1 MFDDFMWHEIV
12 LDLTA
17 APAVVLND
25 VNKIGIQVLAATTRP
40 PSAPMTPS
48 TTVIYVDDIYLE

>member
-1 MFDDFMWHEIV
+1 V

-17 APAVVLND
+17 APAVMLTD
-25 VNKIGIQVLAATTRP
+25 VSKIGIQVLAAATRP

-48 TTVIYVDDIYLE
+48 TTVVYVDDIYLE